1 MQYLRVDDPDELMKY
16 HDNTRII
23 QNQIID
29 YLIYLKNPPN
39 SLRYA
44 TRSQY
49 LAAIM
54 TFYELNEVVLNKR
67 KIHRYLG
74 EEERPL
80 ENRGYN
86 VDEIT
91 KMLDI
96 CDEHVKAL
104 ILILASTGV
113 RIRAT
118 IDLKLEDLKIVPN
131 HDLFQV
137 RVYSNSRHAYST
149 FTTPEATKA
158 INNYLDYRERCGEKL
173 TPISPLFRNQFD
185 RNDSVSIHNT
195 KPLKLRTVERLI
207 SRAIEKSGIRSVERQ
222 TEFHNDHGKVRKNVR
237 LTTGFRKFF
246 DTQLILSDV
255 KPVIKEMFMGHSIGL
270 DVHYFKPSGND
281 VLQEYLSAI
290 GHLTIN
296 QENTLKKKV
305 RELTSKHDEIE
316 TLREKQEQK
325 IKEIHK
331 QMDQIFAIIQQNP
344 KLAQIKPEALIL
356 KRVT

>member
-96 CDEHVKAL
+96 CDERVKAL

-113 RIRAT
+113 RIRAI

-149 FTTPEATKA
+149 F
-158 INNYLDYRERCGEKL
+158 
-173 TPISPLFRNQFD
+173 
-185 RNDSVSIHNT
+185 HN
-195 KPLKLRTVERLI
+195 
-207 SRAIEKSGIRSVERQ
+207 SGS
-222 TEFHNDHGKVRKNVR
+222 H
-237 LTTGFRKFF
+237 
-246 DTQLILSDV
+246 
-255 KPVIKEMFMGHSIGL
+255 
-270 DVHYFKPSGND
+270 
-281 VLQEYLSAI
+281 
-290 GHLTIN
+290 
-296 QENTLKKKV
+296 
-305 RELTSKHDEIE
+305 
-316 TLREKQEQK
+316 
-325 IKEIHK
+325 
-331 QMDQIFAIIQQNP
+331 
-344 KLAQIKPEALIL
+344 
-356 KRVT
+356 